1 MNNTEKILLRKQI
14 ELIENELADIQF
26 ILILKD
32 EKGYNK
38 LLSQLQNLLTSAFD
52 ETKSNA
58 INNAIEY
65 LLSIPA
71 NQFNQ
76 EHINN
81 IDNII
86 KDSLSNGMLA
96 LCNNSVMSLNEKL
109 YKLGINE
116 ILKPAKINLTFDAK
130 DIEAVNILGS
140 QNLFWI
146 GNYYGE
152 QLSGQING
160 ILKSHFEGKKN
171 IEEVTKD
178 FAKKFEVATDKGY
191 DYFEGLAEHTAN
203 RVRELGKVTG
213 YEKAGIMKYEI
224 RAIMDDRTSE
234 ICQTMNGKV
243 FEVAVAA
250 SFRDSLLGLS
260 SPEDIK
266 SVAPWRSIGE
276 IKGVPDSEI
285 PSGMELPPYHWRC
298 RTLTVAYFEEDLQT
312 TFTPLSVQ

>member
-86 KDSLSNGMLA
+86 
-96 LCNNSVMSLNEKL
+96 
-109 YKLGINE
+109 
-116 ILKPAKINLTFDAK
+116 
-130 DIEAVNILGS
+130 
-140 QNLFWI
+140 
-146 GNYYGE
+146 
-152 QLSGQING
+152 
-160 ILKSHFEGKKN
+160 
-171 IEEVTKD
+171 
-178 FAKKFEVATDKGY
+178 
-191 DYFEGLAEHTAN
+191 
-203 RVRELGKVTG
+203 
-213 YEKAGIMKYEI
+213 
-224 RAIMDDRTSE
+224 
-234 ICQTMNGKV
+234 
-243 FEVAVAA
+243 
-250 SFRDSLLGLS
+250 
-260 SPEDIK
+260 
-266 SVAPWRSIGE
+266 
-276 IKGVPDSEI
+276 
-285 PSGMELPPYHWRC
+285 
-298 RTLTVAYFEEDLQT
+298 
-312 TFTPLSVQ
+312 